1 MTRRIPKDFPPC
13 PTRPANAK
21 AYPDDSCET
30 LELDIQV
37 VTPMFGGGAE
47 AGLPDPVTLIRPS
60 SIRGH
65 LRFWWRATRGAECSS
80 IEELKRR
87 EVEIFGDTEHP
98 SPFVLK
104 ILVHSSAMERCA
116 EFRWNPNA
124 RQGKGG
130 YRLDWHSAVT
140 AEIANAIP
148 YALFPF
154 QGKQPKRPQP
164 GEEPEQMPA
173 WMSLPFTFH
182 LQLSFPRKS
191 SNELHA
197 AMWGWINFGG
207 VGART
212 RRGCGTL
219 SCPTYSPSSSQ
230 PETICEWML
239 DARKYLAGGATARQ
253 FSTAFRWLLVAPR
266 QQRPIAAWNRAIV
279 AFRDFRQGS
288 GIGRNGTQG
297 RSFWPE
303 PETIRTLT
311 GQRLPKHEPQGDIPN
326 NGFPRAEFG
335 LPIVIHF
342 KDGAHDKDSKQKDPR
357 DTELYPVVNG
367 ERSSRM
373 ASPLL
378 IKALAAADGTAVP
391 LIAALRTSEL
401 EEVELV
407 SERQVIP
414 GSSNCRIRDARFA
427 TYDKSPLMGRS
438 PRGSAI
444 DAFIEFAATDRNFQF
459 LEVQE

>member
-1 MTRRIPKDFPPC
+1 MPRRISDDFPPC

-21 AYPDDSCET
+21 AYPNDAYET

-47 AGLPDPVTLIRPS
+47 AGALDPVTLIRPS

-104 ILVHSSAMERCA
+104 ILVYNSAMQRCA

-140 AEIANAIP
+140 AESANAIP

-164 GEEPEQMPA
+164 GEEAEQMPA

-191 SNELHA
+191 ANELHA
-197 AMWGWINFGG
+197 AVWGWINFGG

-219 SCPTYSPSSSQ
+219 SCPTYSPSASQ
-230 PETICEWML
+230 PEAIRQWML
-239 DARKYLAGGATARQ
+239 DARKHLAGEATVGL
-253 FSTAFRWLLVAPR
+253 FSTAFHCLLVASREQKPL
-266 QQRPIAAWNRAIV
+266 AAWNRAIV

-303 PETIRTLT
+303 PETIRMLT
-311 GQRLPKHEPQGDIPN
+311 SQRLPKHEQQDDIPKD
-326 NGFPRAEFG
+326 GFPRAEFG
-335 LPIVIHF
+335 LPIVFHF
-342 KDGAHDKDSKQKDPR
+342 KDGAKDKGSKRQDLR

-378 IKALAAADGTAVP
+378 IKALAAADGTAMP
-391 LIAALRTSEL
+391 LIAALRTPEL
-401 EEVELV
+401 DEIELV
-407 SERQVIP
+407 SEGQGIL
-414 GSSNCRIRDARFA
+414 GSKGCRIRDARFA
-427 TYDKSPLMGRS
+427 TYDRSPLKGRS
-438 PRGSAI
+438 PHGSAI
-444 DAFIEFAATDRNFQF
+444 DAFIEFATTDRSFKR
-459 LEVQE
+459 LEMHQ